1 MKSGTQ
7 NDLPLS
13 LGRKFSAL
21 PLMLI
26 VAALW
31 GADGSVA
38 VAQLEPGQRFN
49 NFVKQQAAILRAND
63 HSPSSTEEW
72 AATRAKL
79 RATLK
84 SSWGV
89 LPESS
94 GPPEARNLGE
104 LQRNGYRIEK
114 IAFQTMPE
122 VWMTANAYV
131 PNDDSSRKRP
141 AVLCV
146 HGHWFGAKQ
155 DPVVQSRCIG
165 LVKLGFFVLCVDA
178 LGAGERSIDKK
189 LGEYHGEMTGAMLLP
204 PGTPLSGIQVYE
216 NMRAVDY
223 MLSRREVDPDRVGIT
238 GASGGG
244 NQSMYAGAFD
254 ERFKCVVPTC
264 SVGNY
269 QAYLSTACCMCEV
282 VPGILRHSEEGNVLG
297 LAANRGLMVTS
308 ATQDAFQFSVEQAK
322 ISVGRAQEIA
332 SLISS
337 EGRAAV
343 KHTIIES
350 PHNYNKPMREAMYG
364 WMTKHLKGEGDG
376 SPIPEPEIS
385 PEEPESLRCFP
396 GDTRPDDFVTLPK
409 LASAEARRILRVR
422 SETTDKQRL
431 AVLADKKRETDQLR
445 LAAGDREALAQ
456 VLGGMPD
463 ACPLNLQQNVSQ
475 DEKSIELLFD
485 TEPGLEIIA
494 KCDNASP
501 TSPQND
507 QKILI
512 LVDIDHGA
520 DETFSSSIANELR
533 EKGFRVVA
541 PELRA
546 TGRFAIAADKIGN
559 APDHNSAEWSLW
571 IGRPLLGQWVWDIHR
586 TLDAIQLQQKSL
598 PSSITIVGIG
608 SSSMIAI
615 AAAALDTRLSAV
627 KTVGGLASYVSD
639 RPYRGQRLGILVPG
653 LLREV
658 GDVGHVAAMIAPRPL
673 VVEGAVKATGDALS
687 TTEIEAA
694 MKYCRDVYVLHGTN
708 EHLTIHGK

>member
-7 NDLPLS
+7 NDLPRS
-13 LGRKFSAL
+13 SGRKFSAL

-84 SSWGV
+84 SSWGE

-104 LQRNGYRIEK
+104 LQRSGYRIEK

-131 PNDDSSRKRP
+131 PKDDSSRKRP

-146 HGHWFGAKQ
+146 HGHWSGAKQ

-178 LGAGERSIDKK
+178 LGAGERAIDKK

-223 MLSRREVDPDRVGIT
+223 MLSRQEVDPDRVGIT

-269 QAYLSTACCMCEV
+269 QAYLSAACCMCEV

-332 SLISS
+332 SLTSS
-337 EGRAAV
+337 EGKAAV

-409 LASAEARRILRVR
+409 FAGAEARRILRVR

-445 LAAGDREALAQ
+445 LAAGDREVLAQ

-485 TEPGLEIIA
+485 TEPRLEIIA
-494 KCDNASP
+494 KCDHASP

-507 QKILI
+507 QKIVI
-512 LVDIDHGA
+512 LVDMDHGA

-546 TGRFAIAADKIGN
+546 TGRFAIPADKIGN

-586 TLDAIQLQQKSL
+586 TLDAIQSQQKSL

-627 KTVGGLASYVSD
+627 KTVGGLASYVTD

-673 VVEGAVKATGDALS
+673 VVEGAVKATGEALS
-687 TTEIEAA
+687 TIEIEAA

>member
-1 MKSGTQ
+1 MTSGTQ
-7 NDLPLS
+7 IDLGLFSGRGFCPLQ
-13 LGRKFSAL
+13 
-21 PLMLI
+21 LMLI
-26 VAALW
+26 VAALL

-38 VAQLEPGQRFN
+38 VAQLEPDQRFN

-94 GPPEARNLGE
+94 GPPEARNFGE
-104 LQRNGYRIEK
+104 LQREGYRIEK
-114 IAFQTMPE
+114 IAIQTMPE
-122 VWMTANAYV
+122 IWMTANAYV
-131 PNDDSSRKRP
+131 PKNDSSRKYP

-146 HGHWFGAKQ
+146 HGHWSGAKQ

-178 LGAGERSIDKK
+178 LGAGERAIDTK

-204 PGTPLSGIQVYE
+204 LGTPLSGIQVYE

-223 MLSRREVDPDRVGIT
+223 LLSRREVDPDRVGIT

-269 QAYLSTACCMCEV
+269 QAYLSAACCMCEV

-409 LASAEARRILRVR
+409 FAGAEAQRILGARN
-422 SETTDKQRL
+422 ETIDKQRL
-431 AVLADKKRETDQLR
+431 AVLSDKKRETEQLR
-445 LAAGDREALAQ
+445 LIADDREALAQ

-494 KCDNASP
+494 K
-501 TSPQND
+501 
-507 QKILI
+507 
-512 LVDIDHGA
+512 
-520 DETFSSSIANELR
+520 
-533 EKGFRVVA
+533 
-541 PELRA
+541 
-546 TGRFAIAADKIGN
+546 
-559 APDHNSAEWSLW
+559 
-571 IGRPLLGQWVWDIHR
+571 
-586 TLDAIQLQQKSL
+586 
-598 PSSITIVGIG
+598 
-608 SSSMIAI
+608 
-615 AAAALDTRLSAV
+615 
-627 KTVGGLASYVSD
+627 
-639 RPYRGQRLGILVPG
+639 
-653 LLREV
+653 
-658 GDVGHVAAMIAPRPL
+658 
-673 VVEGAVKATGDALS
+673 
-687 TTEIEAA
+687 
-694 MKYCRDVYVLHGTN
+694 
-708 EHLTIHGK
+708 